1 MEPTGGFSME
11 KEPHVFEEDDE
22 AFLHSLNALLE
33 EPEPRETQ
41 APQDAPMPKKPQVG
55 KKKMPPKTGGFWK
68 KLGIGTAIAAA
79 VALACALGIP
89 AVTRIM
95 DPYNG
100 QIVSDVSV
108 GGVEIGGLTK
118 GEAKKALQAAFGER
132 FSQKTMEINFSE
144 AGTVLEKLNIRY
156 PANSLL
162 ISPEES
168 HAKLDTAAAVKAAY
182 ALGRTDL
189 DGSRSMS
196 LLPYL
201 GLDEAAIRSV
211 ADSYAQ
217 QLAQLYQDSSYTIQ
231 GTAPDVTNYDE
242 STPCQTV
249 TLFRG
254 YPGIEIDADALY
266 NEILEGYNTGS
277 FAVSYQGTVSAKKP
291 VSPDLDDL
299 WEQTR
304 LAPEDPSVDLTSY
317 QVISGVHGYE
327 FDLAEAKQ
335 QFQNLAYGE
344 STLISLHYT
353 DPEIADE
360 DAYFQDILGH
370 CETPHGDNENRN
382 ANLRKACGM
391 LDGLVLKPGEELS
404 YNQVLGE
411 RTKEL
416 GWLPAPAYSGTKL
429 VDSPGGGIC
438 QVSSTLYLASVYSE
452 LTIVERRNHG
462 YPVSYIPLGMDATVS
477 WGFTDLKIRNDSPM
491 PVKIQ
496 AEESDG
502 YVRISI
508 LGTET
513 RDYDVEMSYTV
524 GGRYVRTYMSK
535 IDKET
540 GEVIS
545 KEPYALSSYIDDVY

>member
-1 MEPTGGFSME
+1 ME
-11 KEPHVFEEDDE
+11 KEPHVFEVDDE
-22 AFLHSLNALLE
+22 AFLRSLNALLE
-33 EPEPRETQ
+33 EPEPQETQ

-118 GEAKKALQAAFGER
+118 GEAKKALQTAFGEQ

-168 HAKLDTAAAVKAAY
+168 HAKLDAAAAVKAAY

-189 DGSRSMS
+189 DGSRTMS

-266 NEILEGYNTGS
+266 AEILEGYNTGS

-291 VSPDLDDL
+291 VSPDLDGL

-304 LAPEDPSVDLTSY
+304 LAPEDPSVDLTNY
-317 QVISGVHGYE
+317 QVIPGVHGYE
-327 FDLAEAKQ
+327 FDLAEARQ

-344 STLISLHYT
+344 SALISLHYT

-360 DAYFQDILGH
+360 DAYFQDVLGH

-382 ANLRKACGM
+382 GNLRKACGM
-391 LDGLVLKPGEELS
+391 LDGLVLQPGQELS
-404 YNQVLGE
+404 YNEALGP

-477 WGFTDLKIRNDSPM
+477 WGFADLKIRNDSPM

-545 KEPYALSSYIDDVY
+545 KEPYALSGYMDDIY

>member
-1 MEPTGGFSME
+1 ME

-22 AFLHSLNALLE
+22 AFLRSLNALLE
-33 EPEPRETQ
+33 EPEPQETQ
-41 APQDAPMPKKPQVG
+41 PPQDAPMPKKPQVG

-100 QIVSDVSV
+100 LIVSDVSV

-118 GEAKKALQAAFGER
+118 GEAKKALQAAFGEQ

-168 HAKLDTAAAVKAAY
+168 HAKLDAAAAVKAAY

-189 DGSRSMS
+189 DGSRTMS

-217 QLAQLYQDSSYTIQ
+217 QLAQLYQDSNYTVQ
-231 GTAPDVTNYDE
+231 GTAPDVTNYNE

-291 VSPDLDDL
+291 VSPDLDGL
-299 WEQTR
+299 WKQTR
-304 LAPEDPSVDLTSY
+304 LAPENPSVDLTSY
-317 QVISGVHGYE
+317 QVIPGVHGYE
-327 FDLAEAKQ
+327 FDLAEARQ

-344 STLISLHYT
+344 SALISLHYT

-360 DAYFQDILGH
+360 DAYFQDVLGH

-382 ANLRKACGM
+382 GNLRKACGM
-391 LDGLVLKPGEELS
+391 LDGLVLQPGQELS
-404 YNQVLGE
+404 YNEALGP

-477 WGFTDLKIRNDSPM
+477 WGFADLKIRNDSPM

-513 RDYDVEMSYTV
+513 RDYNVEMSYTV

-545 KEPYALSSYIDDVY
+545 KEPYALSGYMDDIY

>member
-1 MEPTGGFSME
+1 ME

-22 AFLHSLNALLE
+22 AFLRSLNALLE
-33 EPEPRETQ
+33 EPEPQGTQ
-41 APQDAPMPKKPQVG
+41 PPQEAPMPKKPQAG
-55 KKKMPPKTGGFWK
+55 NKKMPPKTGGFWK
-68 KLGIGTAIAAA
+68 KLGIGAAIAAA

-100 QIVSDVSV
+100 QIVSDVFV

-118 GEAKKALQAAFGER
+118 GEAKKALQAAFGEQ
-132 FSQKTMEINFSE
+132 FSQKTMEISFSE

-168 HAKLDTAAAVKAAY
+168 HAKLDAAAAVKAAY

-189 DGSRSMS
+189 DGSRTMS

-231 GTAPDVTNYDE
+231 GTAPDVANYDE
-242 STPCQTV
+242 SAPCQTV

-266 NEILEGYNTGS
+266 AEILEGYNTGS

-291 VSPDLDDL
+291 ASADLNGL

-304 LAPEDPSVDLTSY
+304 LAPENPSVDLTSY
-317 QVISGVHGYE
+317 RVIPGVHGYE
-327 FDLAEAKQ
+327 FDLADAKQ

-353 DPEIADE
+353 NPEIADE
-360 DAYFQDILGH
+360 DAYFQDVLGH

-382 ANLRKACGM
+382 GNLRKACEL
-391 LDGLVLKPGEELS
+391 LDGLVLQPRQELS
-404 YNQVLGE
+404 YNEALGP

-452 LTIVERRNHG
+452 LTIVERHNHG

-477 WGFTDLKIRNDSPM
+477 WGFADLKIRNDSPM

-502 YVRISI
+502 YVRVSI

-513 RDYDVEMSYTV
+513 RDYNVEMSYTV

-535 IDKET
+535 IDKES

-545 KEPYALSSYIDDVY
+545 KEPYALSGYMDDIY

>member
-1 MEPTGGFSME
+1 ME

-22 AFLHSLNALLE
+22 AFLRSLNALLE
-33 EPEPRETQ
+33 EPEPQETQ

-55 KKKMPPKTGGFWK
+55 KKKMPPKTGDFWK

-79 VALACALGIP
+79 LALACALGIP

-118 GEAKKALQAAFGER
+118 GEAKKALQAAFGEQ

-168 HAKLDTAAAVKAAY
+168 HAKLDAAAAVKAAY

-189 DGSRSMS
+189 DGSRTMS

-217 QLAQLYQDSSYTIQ
+217 QLAQLYRDSSYTVQ

-291 VSPDLDDL
+291 ASPDLDGL

-304 LAPEDPSVDLTSY
+304 LAPENPSVDLTSY
-317 QVISGVHGYE
+317 QVIPGVHGYE
-327 FDLAEAKQ
+327 FDLADAKQ
-335 QFQNLAYGE
+335 QLQNLAYGE

-353 DPEIADE
+353 NPEIADE
-360 DAYFQDILGH
+360 DAYFQDVLGH

-382 ANLRKACGM
+382 GNLRKACEL
-391 LDGLVLKPGEELS
+391 LDGLVLQPGQELS
-404 YNQVLGE
+404 YNEALGP

-477 WGFTDLKIRNDSPM
+477 WGFADLKIRNDSPM

-545 KEPYALSSYIDDVY
+545 KEPYALSGYMDDIY

>member
-1 MEPTGGFSME
+1 ME

-22 AFLHSLNALLE
+22 AFLRSLNALLE
-33 EPEPRETQ
+33 EPEPQETQ
-41 APQDAPMPKKPQVG
+41 APQDAPMSKKPQVG

-118 GEAKKALQAAFGER
+118 GEAKKALQAAFGEQ

-168 HAKLDTAAAVKAAY
+168 HAKLDAAAAVKAAY

-189 DGSRSMS
+189 DGSRTMS

-217 QLAQLYQDSSYTIQ
+217 QLAQLYQDSSYTVQ
-231 GTAPDVTNYDE
+231 GTAPDVTNYNE

-291 VSPDLDDL
+291 VSPDLDGL

-317 QVISGVHGYE
+317 QVIPGVHGYE
-327 FDLAEAKQ
+327 FDLAEARQ

-360 DAYFQDILGH
+360 DAYFQDVLGH

-382 ANLRKACGM
+382 GNLRKACGM
-391 LDGLVLKPGEELS
+391 LDGLVLQPGQELS
-404 YNQVLGE
+404 YNEALGP

-477 WGFTDLKIRNDSPM
+477 WGFADLKIRNDSPM

-545 KEPYALSSYIDDVY
+545 KEPYALSGYMDDIY

>member
-1 MEPTGGFSME
+1 ME

-22 AFLHSLNALLE
+22 AFLRSLNALLE

-55 KKKMPPKTGGFWK
+55 KKKMPPTTGGFWK

-118 GEAKKALQAAFGER
+118 GEAKKALQAAFGEQ

-168 HAKLDTAAAVKAAY
+168 HAKLDAAAAVKAAY

-189 DGSRSMS
+189 DGSRTMS

-217 QLAQLYQDSSYTIQ
+217 QLSQLYRDSSCTVQ

-266 NEILEGYNTGS
+266 NEIMEGYNTGS

-291 VSPDLDDL
+291 VSPDLDGL

-317 QVISGVHGYE
+317 QVIPGVHGYE
-327 FDLAEAKQ
+327 FDLAEARQ

-360 DAYFQDILGH
+360 DAYFQDVLGH

-382 ANLRKACGM
+382 GNLRKACGM
-391 LDGLVLKPGEELS
+391 LDGLVLQPGQELS
-404 YNQVLGE
+404 YNEALGP

-477 WGFTDLKIRNDSPM
+477 WGFADLKIRNDSPL

-545 KEPYALSSYIDDVY
+545 KEPYALSGYMDDIY

>member
-1 MEPTGGFSME
+1 ME

-22 AFLHSLNALLE
+22 AFLRSLNALLE
-33 EPEPRETQ
+33 EPEPQETQ
-41 APQDAPMPKKPQVG
+41 PPQDAPMPKKPQVG

-118 GEAKKALQAAFGER
+118 GEAKKALQAAFGEQ
-132 FSQKTMEINFSE
+132 FSQKTMEIRFSE

-168 HAKLDTAAAVKAAY
+168 HAKLDAAAAVKAAY

-189 DGSRSMS
+189 DGSRTMS

-217 QLAQLYQDSSYTIQ
+217 QLSQLYQDSSYTIQ

-266 NEILEGYNTGS
+266 NEIMEGYNTGS

-291 VSPDLDDL
+291 VSPDLDGL

-304 LAPEDPSVDLTSY
+304 LAPENPSVDLTSY
-317 QVISGVHGYE
+317 QVIPGVHGYE
-327 FDLAEAKQ
+327 FDLAEARQ

-353 DPEIADE
+353 NPEIADE
-360 DAYFQDILGH
+360 DAYFQDVLGH

-382 ANLRKACGM
+382 GNLRKACGM
-391 LDGLVLKPGEELS
+391 LDGLVLQPGQELS
-404 YNQVLGE
+404 YNEALGP

-477 WGFTDLKIRNDSPM
+477 WGFADLKIRNDSPM

-545 KEPYALSSYIDDVY
+545 KEPYALSGYMDDIY

>member
-1 MEPTGGFSME
+1 ME

-22 AFLHSLNALLE
+22 AFLRSLNALLE
-33 EPEPRETQ
+33 EPEPQETQ

-118 GEAKKALQAAFGER
+118 GEAKKALQAAFGEQ
-132 FSQKTMEINFSE
+132 FSQKTMEIRFSE

-168 HAKLDTAAAVKAAY
+168 HAKLDAAAAVKAAY

-189 DGSRSMS
+189 DGSRTMS

-291 VSPDLDDL
+291 VSPDLDGL

-317 QVISGVHGYE
+317 QVIPGVHGYE
-327 FDLAEAKQ
+327 FDLAEARQ

-360 DAYFQDILGH
+360 DAYFQDVLGH

-382 ANLRKACGM
+382 GNLRKACGM
-391 LDGLVLKPGEELS
+391 LDGLVLQPGQELS
-404 YNQVLGE
+404 YNEALGP

-452 LTIVERRNHG
+452 LTIIERRNHG

-477 WGFTDLKIRNDSPM
+477 WGFADLKIRNDSPM

-513 RDYDVEMSYTV
+513 RDYNVEMSYTV

-545 KEPYALSSYIDDVY
+545 KEPYALSGYIDDIY

>member
-1 MEPTGGFSME
+1 ME

-22 AFLHSLNALLE
+22 AFLRSLNALLE
-33 EPEPRETQ
+33 EPEPQETQ
-41 APQDAPMPKKPQVG
+41 APQNAPMPKKPQDG
-55 KKKMPPKTGGFWK
+55 KKKMPPKAGGFWK

-118 GEAKKALQAAFGER
+118 GEAKKALQAAFGEQ

-168 HAKLDTAAAVKAAY
+168 HAKLDAAAAVKAAY

-189 DGSRSMS
+189 DGSRTMS

-217 QLAQLYQDSSYTIQ
+217 QLAQLYQDSSYTVQ
-231 GTAPDVTNYDE
+231 GTAPDVTNYNE

-291 VSPDLDDL
+291 VSPDLDGL

-304 LAPEDPSVDLTSY
+304 LAPKDPSVDLTSY
-317 QVISGVHGYE
+317 QVIPGVHGYE

-382 ANLRKACGM
+382 GNLRKACGM
-391 LDGLVLKPGEELS
+391 LDGLVLQPGQELS
-404 YNQVLGE
+404 YNEALGP

-477 WGFTDLKIRNDSPM
+477 WGFADLKIRNDSPM

-545 KEPYALSSYIDDVY
+545 KEPYALSGYMDDIY

>member
-1 MEPTGGFSME
+1 ME

-22 AFLHSLNALLE
+22 AFLRSLNALLE
-33 EPEPRETQ
+33 DPEPRETQ
-41 APQDAPMPKKPQVG
+41 APQDASMPKKPQVG

-118 GEAKKALQAAFGER
+118 GEAKKALQAAFGEQ

-168 HAKLDTAAAVKAAY
+168 HAKLDAAAAVKAAY

-189 DGSRSMS
+189 DGSRTMS

-231 GTAPDVTNYDE
+231 GTAPDVTNYNE

-291 VSPDLDDL
+291 VSPDLDGL

-304 LAPEDPSVDLTSY
+304 LAPKDPSVDLTSY
-317 QVISGVHGYE
+317 QVIPGVHGYE
-327 FDLAEAKQ
+327 FDLEEARQ

-360 DAYFQDILGH
+360 DAYFQDVLGH

-382 ANLRKACGM
+382 GNLRKACGM
-391 LDGLVLKPGEELS
+391 LDGLVLQPGQELS
-404 YNQVLGE
+404 YNKALGP

-477 WGFTDLKIRNDSPM
+477 WGFADLKIRNDSPM

-513 RDYDVEMSYTV
+513 RDYNVEMSYTV

-545 KEPYALSSYIDDVY
+545 KEPYALSGYMDDIY

>member
-1 MEPTGGFSME
+1 ME

-22 AFLHSLNALLE
+22 AFLRSLNALLE
-33 EPEPRETQ
+33 EPEPQETQ

-118 GEAKKALQAAFGER
+118 GEAKKALQAAFGEQ

-168 HAKLDTAAAVKAAY
+168 HAKLDAAAAVKAAY

-189 DGSRSMS
+189 DGSRTMS

-291 VSPDLDDL
+291 VSPDLDGL

-304 LAPEDPSVDLTSY
+304 LAPKDPSVDLTSY
-317 QVISGVHGYE
+317 QVIPGVHGYE
-327 FDLAEAKQ
+327 FDLAEARQ

-360 DAYFQDILGH
+360 DAYFQDVLGH

-382 ANLRKACGM
+382 GNLRKACGM
-391 LDGLVLKPGEELS
+391 LDGLVLQPGQELS
-404 YNQVLGE
+404 YNEALGP

-477 WGFTDLKIRNDSPM
+477 WGFADLKIRNDSPM

-513 RDYDVEMSYTV
+513 RDYNVEMSYTV

-545 KEPYALSSYIDDVY
+545 KEPYALSGYMDDIY

>member
-1 MEPTGGFSME
+1 ME

-22 AFLHSLNALLE
+22 AFLRSLNALLG
-33 EPEPRETQ
+33 EPEPQETQ

-118 GEAKKALQAAFGER
+118 GEAKKALQAAFGEQ
-132 FSQKTMEINFSE
+132 FSQKTMEIRFSE

-168 HAKLDTAAAVKAAY
+168 HAKLDAAAAVKAAY

-189 DGSRSMS
+189 DGSRTMS

-217 QLAQLYQDSSYTIQ
+217 QLAQLYQDSNYTVQ
-231 GTAPDVTNYDE
+231 GTAPDVTNYNE

-291 VSPDLDDL
+291 VSPDLDGL

-317 QVISGVHGYE
+317 QVIPGVHGYE
-327 FDLAEAKQ
+327 FDLAEARQ

-360 DAYFQDILGH
+360 DAYFQDVLGH

-382 ANLRKACGM
+382 GNLRKACGM
-391 LDGLVLKPGEELS
+391 LDGLVLQPGQELS
-404 YNQVLGE
+404 YNEALGP

-477 WGFTDLKIRNDSPM
+477 WGFADLKIRNDSPM

-513 RDYDVEMSYTV
+513 RDYNVEMSYTV

-545 KEPYALSSYIDDVY
+545 KEPYALSGYMDDIY

>member
-1 MEPTGGFSME
+1 ME

-22 AFLHSLNALLE
+22 AFLRSLNALLE

-68 KLGIGTAIAAA
+68 KLGIGTAIATAL
-79 VALACALGIP
+79 ALACALGIP

-118 GEAKKALQAAFGER
+118 GEAKKALQAAFGEQ

-168 HAKLDTAAAVKAAY
+168 HAKLDAAAAVKAAY

-189 DGSRSMS
+189 DGSRTMS

-217 QLAQLYQDSSYTIQ
+217 QLAQLYQDSSYTVQ

-266 NEILEGYNTGS
+266 NEIMEGYNTGS

-291 VSPDLDDL
+291 ASPDLDGL

-304 LAPEDPSVDLTSY
+304 LAPENPSVDLTSY
-317 QVISGVHGYE
+317 QVIPGVHGYE
-327 FDLAEAKQ
+327 FDLAEARQ

-344 STLISLHYT
+344 STLIPLHYT

-360 DAYFQDILGH
+360 NAYFQDVLGH

-382 ANLRKACGM
+382 GNLRKACGM
-391 LDGLVLKPGEELS
+391 LDGLVLQPGQELS
-404 YNQVLGE
+404 YNEALGP

-477 WGFTDLKIRNDSPM
+477 WGFADLKIRNDSPM

-513 RDYDVEMSYTV
+513 RDYNVEMSYTV

-545 KEPYALSSYIDDVY
+545 KEPYALSGYMDDIY

>member
-1 MEPTGGFSME
+1 ME

-22 AFLHSLNALLE
+22 AFLRSLNALLE
-33 EPEPRETQ
+33 EPEPQETQ
-41 APQDAPMPKKPQVG
+41 APQDASMPKKPQVG

-118 GEAKKALQAAFGER
+118 GEAKKALQAAFGEQ

-168 HAKLDTAAAVKAAY
+168 HAKLDAAAAVKAAY

-189 DGSRSMS
+189 DGSRTMS

-217 QLAQLYQDSSYTIQ
+217 QLAQLYQDSSYTVQ
-231 GTAPDVTNYDE
+231 GTAPDVTNYNE

-291 VSPDLDDL
+291 VSPDLDGL
-299 WEQTR
+299 WKQTR

-317 QVISGVHGYE
+317 QVIPGVHGYE
-327 FDLAEAKQ
+327 FDLAEARQ

-344 STLISLHYT
+344 SALISLHYT

-382 ANLRKACGM
+382 GNLRKACGM
-391 LDGLVLKPGEELS
+391 LDGLVLQPGQELS
-404 YNQVLGE
+404 YNEALGP

-477 WGFTDLKIRNDSPM
+477 WGFADLKIRNDSPM

-513 RDYDVEMSYTV
+513 RDYNVEMSYTV

-545 KEPYALSSYIDDVY
+545 KEPYALSGYMDDIY

>member
-1 MEPTGGFSME
+1 ME

-22 AFLHSLNALLE
+22 AFLRSLNALLE
-33 EPEPRETQ
+33 EPEPQETQ
-41 APQDAPMPKKPQVG
+41 APQDAPMSKKPQVG

-118 GEAKKALQAAFGER
+118 GEAKKALQAAFGEQ
-132 FSQKTMEINFSE
+132 FSQKTMEIRFSE

-168 HAKLDTAAAVKAAY
+168 HAKLDAAAAVKAAY

-291 VSPDLDDL
+291 VSPDLEGL

-304 LAPEDPSVDLTSY
+304 LAPENPSVDLTSY
-317 QVISGVHGYE
+317 QVIPGVHGYE
-327 FDLAEAKQ
+327 FDLAEARQ

-360 DAYFQDILGH
+360 DAYFQDVLGH

-382 ANLRKACGM
+382 GNLRKACGM
-391 LDGLVLKPGEELS
+391 LDGLVLQPGQELS
-404 YNQVLGE
+404 YNEALGP

-477 WGFTDLKIRNDSPM
+477 WGFADLKIRNDSPM

-545 KEPYALSSYIDDVY
+545 KEPYALSGYMDDIY

>member
-1 MEPTGGFSME
+1 ME

-22 AFLHSLNALLE
+22 AFLRSLNALLE
-33 EPEPRETQ
+33 EPEPQETQ
-41 APQDAPMPKKPQVG
+41 PPQDAPMPKKPQVG

-118 GEAKKALQAAFGER
+118 GEAKKALQAAFGEQ
-132 FSQKTMEINFSE
+132 FSQKTMEIRFSE

-168 HAKLDTAAAVKAAY
+168 HAKLDAAAAVKAAY

-291 VSPDLDDL
+291 VSPDLDGL
-299 WEQTR
+299 WKQTR
-304 LAPEDPSVDLTSY
+304 LAPENPSVDLTSY
-317 QVISGVHGYE
+317 QVIPGVHGYE
-327 FDLAEAKQ
+327 FDLAEARQ

-360 DAYFQDILGH
+360 DAYFQDVLGH

-382 ANLRKACGM
+382 GNLRKACGM
-391 LDGLVLKPGEELS
+391 LDGLVLQPGQELS
-404 YNQVLGE
+404 YNEALGP

-477 WGFTDLKIRNDSPM
+477 WGFADLKIRNDSPM

-513 RDYDVEMSYTV
+513 RDYNVEMSYTV

-535 IDKET
+535 IDKGT

-545 KEPYALSSYIDDVY
+545 KEPYALSGYMDDIY

>member
-1 MEPTGGFSME
+1 ME

-22 AFLHSLNALLE
+22 AFLRSLNALLE
-33 EPEPRETQ
+33 EPEPQETQ

-118 GEAKKALQAAFGER
+118 GEAKKALQAAFGEQ

-168 HAKLDTAAAVKAAY
+168 HAKLDAAAAVKAAY

-217 QLAQLYQDSSYTIQ
+217 QLAQLYQDSSYTVT
-231 GTAPDVTNYDE
+231 GDAPDVTHFDE
-242 STPCQTV
+242 SIPCQTV

-291 VSPDLDDL
+291 VSPDLDGL

-317 QVISGVHGYE
+317 QVIPGVHGYE
-327 FDLAEAKQ
+327 FDLAEARQ

-344 STLISLHYT
+344 SALISLHYT

-360 DAYFQDILGH
+360 DAYFQDVLGH

-382 ANLRKACGM
+382 GNLRKACGM
-391 LDGLVLKPGEELS
+391 LDGLVLQPGQELS
-404 YNQVLGE
+404 YNEALGP

-477 WGFTDLKIRNDSPM
+477 WGFADLKIRNDSPM

-513 RDYDVEMSYTV
+513 RDYNVEMSYTV

-545 KEPYALSSYIDDVY
+545 KEPYALSGYMDDIY

>member
-1 MEPTGGFSME
+1 ME

-22 AFLHSLNALLE
+22 AFLRSLNALLE
-33 EPEPRETQ
+33 EPEPQETQ
-41 APQDAPMPKKPQVG
+41 APQNAPMPKKPQDG

-118 GEAKKALQAAFGER
+118 GEAKKALQTAFGEQ

-168 HAKLDTAAAVKAAY
+168 HAKLNAAAAVKAAY

-189 DGSRSMS
+189 DGSRTMS

-231 GTAPDVTNYDE
+231 GTAPDVTNYNE

-266 NEILEGYNTGS
+266 AEILEGYNTGS

-291 VSPDLDDL
+291 VSPDLDGL

-304 LAPEDPSVDLTSY
+304 LAPENPSVDLTNY
-317 QVISGVHGYE
+317 QVIPGVHGYE
-327 FDLAEAKQ
+327 FDLAEARQ

-360 DAYFQDILGH
+360 DAYFQDVLGH

-382 ANLRKACGM
+382 GNLRKACGM
-391 LDGLVLKPGEELS
+391 LDGLVLQPGQELS
-404 YNQVLGE
+404 YNEALGP

-477 WGFTDLKIRNDSPM
+477 WGFADLKIRNDSPM

-545 KEPYALSSYIDDVY
+545 KEPYALSGYMDDIY

>member
-1 MEPTGGFSME
+1 ME

-22 AFLHSLNALLE
+22 AFLRSLNALLE
-33 EPEPRETQ
+33 EPEPQETQ

-118 GEAKKALQAAFGER
+118 GEAKKALQAAFGEQ

-168 HAKLDTAAAVKAAY
+168 HAKLDAAAAVKAAY

-189 DGSRSMS
+189 DGSRTMS

-217 QLAQLYQDSSYTIQ
+217 QLAQLYQDSSYTVQ
-231 GTAPDVTNYDE
+231 GTAPDVTNYNE

-291 VSPDLDDL
+291 VSPDLDGL

-304 LAPEDPSVDLTSY
+304 LAPKDPSVDLTSY
-317 QVISGVHGYE
+317 QVIPGVHGYE

-360 DAYFQDILGH
+360 DAYFQDVLGH

-382 ANLRKACGM
+382 GNLRKACGM
-391 LDGLVLKPGEELS
+391 LDGLVLQPGQELS
-404 YNQVLGE
+404 YNEALGP

-477 WGFTDLKIRNDSPM
+477 WGFADLKIRNDSPM

-545 KEPYALSSYIDDVY
+545 KEPYALSGYMDDIY

>member
-1 MEPTGGFSME
+1 ME

-22 AFLHSLNALLE
+22 AFLRSLNALLE
-33 EPEPRETQ
+33 EPEPQETQ

-100 QIVSDVSV
+100 LIVSDVSV

-118 GEAKKALQAAFGER
+118 GEAKKALQAAFGEQ
-132 FSQKTMEINFSE
+132 FSQKTMEIRFSE

-168 HAKLDTAAAVKAAY
+168 HAKLDAAAAVKAAY

-189 DGSRSMS
+189 DGSRTMS

-217 QLAQLYQDSSYTIQ
+217 QLAQLYQDSSYTVT
-231 GTAPDVTNYDE
+231 GDAPDVTHFDE
-242 STPCQTV
+242 SIPCQTV

-291 VSPDLDDL
+291 VSPDLDGL

-304 LAPEDPSVDLTSY
+304 LAPEDPSVDLTNY
-317 QVISGVHGYE
+317 QVIPGVHGYE
-327 FDLAEAKQ
+327 FDLAEARQ

-353 DPEIADE
+353 DPEIADK
-360 DAYFQDILGH
+360 DAYFQDVLGH

-382 ANLRKACGM
+382 GNLRKACGM
-391 LDGLVLKPGEELS
+391 LDGLVLQPGQELS
-404 YNQVLGE
+404 YNEALGP

-477 WGFTDLKIRNDSPM
+477 WGFADLKIRNDSPM

-513 RDYDVEMSYTV
+513 RDYNVEMSYTV

-535 IDKET
+535 IDKGT

-545 KEPYALSSYIDDVY
+545 KEPYALSGYMDDIY

>member
-1 MEPTGGFSME
+1 ME

-22 AFLHSLNALLE
+22 AFLRSLNALLE
-33 EPEPRETQ
+33 EPEPQETQ

-118 GEAKKALQAAFGER
+118 GEAKKALQAAFGEQ
-132 FSQKTMEINFSE
+132 FSQKTMEIRFSE

-168 HAKLDTAAAVKAAY
+168 HAKLDAAAAVKAAY

-189 DGSRSMS
+189 DGSRTMS

-291 VSPDLDDL
+291 VSPDLDGL

-304 LAPEDPSVDLTSY
+304 LAPENPSVDLTSY
-317 QVISGVHGYE
+317 QVIPGVHGYE
-327 FDLAEAKQ
+327 FDLAEARQ

-360 DAYFQDILGH
+360 DAYFQDVLGH

-382 ANLRKACGM
+382 GNLRKACGM
-391 LDGLVLKPGEELS
+391 LDGLVLQPGQELS
-404 YNQVLGE
+404 YNEALGP

-477 WGFTDLKIRNDSPM
+477 WGFADLKIRNDSPM

-545 KEPYALSSYIDDVY
+545 KEPYALSGYMDDIY

>member
-1 MEPTGGFSME
+1 ME

-22 AFLHSLNALLE
+22 AFLRSLNALLE
-33 EPEPRETQ
+33 EPEPQETQ
-41 APQDAPMPKKPQVG
+41 APQNAPMPKKPQDG

-118 GEAKKALQAAFGER
+118 GEAKKALQAAFGEQ
-132 FSQKTMEINFSE
+132 FSQKTMEIRFSE

-162 ISPEES
+162 ISPEDS
-168 HAKLDTAAAVKAAY
+168 HAKLDAAAAVKAAY

-217 QLAQLYQDSSYTIQ
+217 QLAQLYQDSSYTVQ
-231 GTAPDVTNYDE
+231 GTAPDVTNYNE

-291 VSPDLDDL
+291 VSPDLEGL

-304 LAPEDPSVDLTSY
+304 LAPEDPSVDLTNY
-317 QVISGVHGYE
+317 QVIPGVHGYE
-327 FDLAEAKQ
+327 FDLAEARQ

-360 DAYFQDILGH
+360 DAYFQDVLGH

-382 ANLRKACGM
+382 GNLRKACGM
-391 LDGLVLKPGEELS
+391 LDGLVLQPGQELS
-404 YNQVLGE
+404 YNEALGP

-477 WGFTDLKIRNDSPM
+477 WGFADLKIRNDSPM

-545 KEPYALSSYIDDVY
+545 KEPYALSGYMDDIY

>member
-1 MEPTGGFSME
+1 ME

-22 AFLHSLNALLE
+22 AFLRSLNALLE
-33 EPEPRETQ
+33 EPEPQETQ
-41 APQDAPMPKKPQVG
+41 PPQDAPMPKKPQVG

-118 GEAKKALQAAFGER
+118 GEAKKALQAAFGEQ
-132 FSQKTMEINFSE
+132 FSQKTMEIRFSE

-168 HAKLDTAAAVKAAY
+168 HAKLDAAAAVKAAY

-217 QLAQLYQDSSYTIQ
+217 QLAQLYRDSSYTIQ

-291 VSPDLDDL
+291 VSPDLDGL

-317 QVISGVHGYE
+317 QVIPGVHGYE

-382 ANLRKACGM
+382 GNLRKACGM
-391 LDGLVLKPGEELS
+391 LDGLVLQPGQELS
-404 YNQVLGE
+404 YNEALGP

-477 WGFTDLKIRNDSPM
+477 WGFADLKIRNDSPM

-513 RDYDVEMSYTV
+513 RDYNVEMSYTV

-545 KEPYALSSYIDDVY
+545 KEPYALSGYMDDIY

>member
-1 MEPTGGFSME
+1 ME

-22 AFLHSLNALLE
+22 AFLRSLNALLE
-33 EPEPRETQ
+33 EPEPQETQ

-55 KKKMPPKTGGFWK
+55 KKKMPPKTGDFWK

-79 VALACALGIP
+79 LALACALGIP

-118 GEAKKALQAAFGER
+118 GEAKKALQAAFGEQ

-168 HAKLDTAAAVKAAY
+168 HAKLDAAAAVKAAY

-189 DGSRSMS
+189 DGSRTMS

-217 QLAQLYQDSSYTIQ
+217 QLAQLYRDSSYTVQ

-291 VSPDLDDL
+291 ASPDLDGL

-304 LAPEDPSVDLTSY
+304 LAPENPSVDLTSY
-317 QVISGVHGYE
+317 QVIPGVHGYE
-327 FDLAEAKQ
+327 FDLADAKQ
-335 QFQNLAYGE
+335 QLQNLAYGE

-353 DPEIADE
+353 NPEIADE
-360 DAYFQDILGH
+360 DAYFQDVLGH

-382 ANLRKACGM
+382 GNLRKACEL
-391 LDGLVLKPGEELS
+391 LDVLVLQPGQELS
-404 YNQVLGE
+404 YNEALGP

-477 WGFTDLKIRNDSPM
+477 WGFADLKIRNDSPM

-545 KEPYALSSYIDDVY
+545 KEPYALSGYMDDIY

>member
-1 MEPTGGFSME
+1 ME

-22 AFLHSLNALLE
+22 AFLRSLNALLE
-33 EPEPRETQ
+33 EPEPQETQ

-118 GEAKKALQAAFGER
+118 GEAKKALQAAFGEQ
-132 FSQKTMEINFSE
+132 FSQKTMEIRFSE

-168 HAKLDTAAAVKAAY
+168 HAKLDAAAAVKAAY

-189 DGSRSMS
+189 DGSRTMS

-231 GTAPDVTNYDE
+231 GTAPDVTNYNE

-291 VSPDLDDL
+291 VSPDLDGL

-317 QVISGVHGYE
+317 QVIPGVHGYE
-327 FDLAEAKQ
+327 FDLAEARQ

-360 DAYFQDILGH
+360 DAYFQDVLGH

-382 ANLRKACGM
+382 GNLRKACGM
-391 LDGLVLKPGEELS
+391 LDGLVLQPGQELS
-404 YNQVLGE
+404 YNEALGP

-477 WGFTDLKIRNDSPM
+477 WGFADLKIRNDSPM

-513 RDYDVEMSYTV
+513 RDYNVEMSYTV

-545 KEPYALSSYIDDVY
+545 KEPYALSGYIDDIY

>member
-1 MEPTGGFSME
+1 ME

-22 AFLHSLNALLE
+22 AFLRSLNALLE
-33 EPEPRETQ
+33 EPEPQETQ

-100 QIVSDVSV
+100 LIVSDVSV

-118 GEAKKALQAAFGER
+118 GEAKKALQAAFGEQ

-168 HAKLDTAAAVKAAY
+168 HAKLDAAAAVKAAY

-217 QLAQLYQDSSYTIQ
+217 QLAQLYHDSSYTIQ
-231 GTAPDVTNYDE
+231 GTAPDVTNYNE

-266 NEILEGYNTGS
+266 AEILEGYNTGS

-291 VSPDLDDL
+291 VSPDLEGL
-299 WEQTR
+299 WKQTR

-317 QVISGVHGYE
+317 QVIPGVHGYE
-327 FDLAEAKQ
+327 FDLAEARQ

-344 STLISLHYT
+344 SALISLHYT

-382 ANLRKACGM
+382 GNLRKACGM
-391 LDGLVLKPGEELS
+391 LDGLVLQPGQELS
-404 YNQVLGE
+404 YNEALGP

-477 WGFTDLKIRNDSPM
+477 WGFADLKIRNDSPM

-513 RDYDVEMSYTV
+513 RDYNVEMSYTV

-545 KEPYALSSYIDDVY
+545 KEPYALSGYMDDIY

>member
-1 MEPTGGFSME
+1 ME

-22 AFLHSLNALLE
+22 AFLRSLNALLE
-33 EPEPRETQ
+33 EPEPQETQ

-118 GEAKKALQAAFGER
+118 GEAKKALQAAFGEQ
-132 FSQKTMEINFSE
+132 FSQKTMEIRFSE

-168 HAKLDTAAAVKAAY
+168 HAKLDAAAAVKAAY

-291 VSPDLDDL
+291 VSPDLDGL

-304 LAPEDPSVDLTSY
+304 LAPENPSVDLTSY
-317 QVISGVHGYE
+317 QVIPGVHGYE
-327 FDLAEAKQ
+327 FDLAEARQ

-360 DAYFQDILGH
+360 DAYFQDVLGH

-382 ANLRKACGM
+382 GNLRKACGM
-391 LDGLVLKPGEELS
+391 LDGLVLQPGQELS
-404 YNQVLGE
+404 YNEALGP

-477 WGFTDLKIRNDSPM
+477 WGFADLKIRNDSPM

-545 KEPYALSSYIDDVY
+545 KEPYALSGYMDDIY

>member
-1 MEPTGGFSME
+1 ME

-22 AFLHSLNALLE
+22 AFLRSLNALLE
-33 EPEPRETQ
+33 EPEPQETQ

-118 GEAKKALQAAFGER
+118 GEAKKALQAAFGEQ
-132 FSQKTMEINFSE
+132 FSQKTMEIRFSE

-162 ISPEES
+162 ISPEDS
-168 HAKLDTAAAVKAAY
+168 HAKLDAAAAVKAAY

-189 DGSRSMS
+189 DGSRTMS

-231 GTAPDVTNYDE
+231 GTAPDVTNYNE

-291 VSPDLDDL
+291 VSPDLDGL
-299 WEQTR
+299 WKQTR
-304 LAPEDPSVDLTSY
+304 LAPENPSVDLTSY
-317 QVISGVHGYE
+317 QVIPGVHGYE
-327 FDLAEAKQ
+327 FDLAEARQ

-344 STLISLHYT
+344 SALISLHYT

-382 ANLRKACGM
+382 GNLRKACGM
-391 LDGLVLKPGEELS
+391 LDGLVLQPGQELS
-404 YNQVLGE
+404 YNEALGP

-477 WGFTDLKIRNDSPM
+477 WGFADLKIRNDSPM

-545 KEPYALSSYIDDVY
+545 KEPYALSGYMDDIY

>member
-1 MEPTGGFSME
+1 ME

-22 AFLHSLNALLE
+22 AFLRSLNALLE
-33 EPEPRETQ
+33 EPEPQETQ

-118 GEAKKALQAAFGER
+118 GEAKKALQAAFGEQ

-168 HAKLDTAAAVKAAY
+168 HAKLDAAAAVKAAY

-189 DGSRSMS
+189 DGSRTMS

-217 QLAQLYQDSSYTIQ
+217 QLAQLYQDSSYTVQ

-266 NEILEGYNTGS
+266 NEIMEGYNTGS

-291 VSPDLDDL
+291 VSPDLDGL

-304 LAPEDPSVDLTSY
+304 LAPENPSVDLTSY
-317 QVISGVHGYE
+317 QVIPGVHGYE
-327 FDLAEAKQ
+327 FDLAEARQ

-360 DAYFQDILGH
+360 DAYFQDVLGH

-382 ANLRKACGM
+382 GNLRKACGM
-391 LDGLVLKPGEELS
+391 LDGLVLQPGQELS
-404 YNQVLGE
+404 YNEALGP

-477 WGFTDLKIRNDSPM
+477 WGFADLKIRNDSPM

-513 RDYDVEMSYTV
+513 RDYNVEMSYTV

-535 IDKET
+535 IDKGT

-545 KEPYALSSYIDDVY
+545 KEPYALSGYMDDIY

>member
-1 MEPTGGFSME
+1 ME

-22 AFLHSLNALLE
+22 AFLRSLNALLE
-33 EPEPRETQ
+33 EPDPQETQ

-79 VALACALGIP
+79 VALACVLGIP

-118 GEAKKALQAAFGER
+118 GEAKKALQAAFGEQ
-132 FSQKTMEINFSE
+132 FSQKTMEIRFSE

-168 HAKLDTAAAVKAAY
+168 HAKLDAAAAVKAAY

-189 DGSRSMS
+189 DSSRTMS

-217 QLAQLYQDSSYTIQ
+217 QLAQLYRDSSYTVQ

-242 STPCQTV
+242 SAPCQTV

-266 NEILEGYNTGS
+266 NEIMEGYNTGS

-291 VSPDLDDL
+291 VSPDLDGL

-317 QVISGVHGYE
+317 QVIPGVHGYE
-327 FDLAEAKQ
+327 FDLADAKQ

-360 DAYFQDILGH
+360 DAYFQDVLGH

-382 ANLRKACGM
+382 GNLRKACEL
-391 LDGLVLKPGEELS
+391 LDGLVLQPGQELS
-404 YNQVLGE
+404 YNEALGP

-452 LTIVERRNHG
+452 LTIVERHNHG

-477 WGFTDLKIRNDSPM
+477 WGFADLKIRNDSPM

-502 YVRISI
+502 YVRVSI

-513 RDYDVEMSYTV
+513 RNYDVEMSYTV

-545 KEPYALSSYIDDVY
+545 KEPYALSGYMDDIY

>member
-1 MEPTGGFSME
+1 ME

-22 AFLHSLNALLE
+22 AFLRSLNALLE
-33 EPEPRETQ
+33 EPEPQETQ
-41 APQDAPMPKKPQVG
+41 PPQDAPMPKKPQVG

-118 GEAKKALQAAFGER
+118 GEAKKALQAAFGEQ

-168 HAKLDTAAAVKAAY
+168 HAKLDAAAAVKAAY

-189 DGSRSMS
+189 DGSRTMS

-231 GTAPDVTNYDE
+231 GTAPDVTNYNE

-291 VSPDLDDL
+291 VSPDLEGL

-317 QVISGVHGYE
+317 QVIPGVHGYE
-327 FDLAEAKQ
+327 FDLAEARQ

-344 STLISLHYT
+344 SALISLHYT

-382 ANLRKACGM
+382 GNLRKACGM
-391 LDGLVLKPGEELS
+391 LDGLVLQPGQELS
-404 YNQVLGE
+404 YNEALGP

-477 WGFTDLKIRNDSPM
+477 WGFADLKIRNDSPM

-513 RDYDVEMSYTV
+513 RDYNVEMSYTV

-545 KEPYALSSYIDDVY
+545 KEPYALSGYMDDIY

>member
-1 MEPTGGFSME
+1 ME

-22 AFLHSLNALLE
+22 AFLRSLNALLE
-33 EPEPRETQ
+33 EPEPQETQ

-118 GEAKKALQAAFGER
+118 GEAKKALQAAFGEQ
-132 FSQKTMEINFSE
+132 FSQKTMEIRFSE

-168 HAKLDTAAAVKAAY
+168 HAKLDAAAAVKAAY

-189 DGSRSMS
+189 DGSRTMS

-217 QLAQLYQDSSYTIQ
+217 QLSQLYQDSSYTVT
-231 GTAPDVTNYDE
+231 GDAPDVTHFDE
-242 STPCQTV
+242 SIPCQTV

-291 VSPDLDDL
+291 VSPDLDGL

-304 LAPEDPSVDLTSY
+304 LAPKDPSVDLTSY
-317 QVISGVHGYE
+317 QVIPGVHGYE

-382 ANLRKACGM
+382 GNLRKACGM
-391 LDGLVLKPGEELS
+391 LDGLVLQPGQELS
-404 YNQVLGE
+404 YNEALGP

-477 WGFTDLKIRNDSPM
+477 WGFADLKIRNDSPM

-545 KEPYALSSYIDDVY
+545 KEPYALSGYMDDIY

>member
-1 MEPTGGFSME
+1 ME

-22 AFLHSLNALLE
+22 AFLRSLNALLE
-33 EPEPRETQ
+33 EPEPQETQ
-41 APQDAPMPKKPQVG
+41 APRDAPMPKKPQVG

-118 GEAKKALQAAFGER
+118 GEAKKALQAAFGEQ

-168 HAKLDTAAAVKAAY
+168 HAKLDAAAAVKAAY

-291 VSPDLDDL
+291 VSPDLDGL

-304 LAPEDPSVDLTSY
+304 LAPKDPSVDLTSY
-317 QVISGVHGYE
+317 QVIPGVHGYE
-327 FDLAEAKQ
+327 FDLAEARQ

-360 DAYFQDILGH
+360 DAYFQDVLGH

-382 ANLRKACGM
+382 GNLRKACGM
-391 LDGLVLKPGEELS
+391 LDGLVLQPGQELS
-404 YNQVLGE
+404 YNEALGP

-477 WGFTDLKIRNDSPM
+477 WGFADLKIRNDSPM

-545 KEPYALSSYIDDVY
+545 KEPYALSGYMDDIY

>member
-1 MEPTGGFSME
+1 ME

-22 AFLHSLNALLE
+22 AFLRSLNALLE
-33 EPEPRETQ
+33 EPEPQETQ
-41 APQDAPMPKKPQVG
+41 PPQDAPMPKKPQVG

-100 QIVSDVSV
+100 LIVSDVSV

-118 GEAKKALQAAFGER
+118 GEAKKALQAAFGEQ

-168 HAKLDTAAAVKAAY
+168 HAKLDAAAAVKAAY

-189 DGSRSMS
+189 DGSRTMS

-231 GTAPDVTNYDE
+231 GTAPDVTNYNE

-291 VSPDLDDL
+291 VSPDLEGL
-299 WEQTR
+299 WKQTR
-304 LAPEDPSVDLTSY
+304 LAPENPSVDLTSY
-317 QVISGVHGYE
+317 QVIPGVHGYE
-327 FDLAEAKQ
+327 FDLAEARQ

-344 STLISLHYT
+344 SALISLHYT

-360 DAYFQDILGH
+360 DAYFQDVLGH

-382 ANLRKACGM
+382 GNLRKACGM
-391 LDGLVLKPGEELS
+391 LDGLVLQPGQELS
-404 YNQVLGE
+404 YNEALGP

-477 WGFTDLKIRNDSPM
+477 WGFADLKIRNDSPM

-513 RDYDVEMSYTV
+513 RDYNVEMSYTV

-545 KEPYALSSYIDDVY
+545 KEPYALSGYMDDIY

>member
-1 MEPTGGFSME
+1 ME

-22 AFLHSLNALLE
+22 AFLRSLNALLE
-33 EPEPRETQ
+33 EPEPQETQ

-118 GEAKKALQAAFGER
+118 GEAKKALHAAFGEQ

-168 HAKLDTAAAVKAAY
+168 HAKLDAAAAVKAAY

-189 DGSRSMS
+189 DGSRTMS

-217 QLAQLYQDSSYTIQ
+217 QLAQLYRDSSYTIQ
-231 GTAPDVTNYDE
+231 GTAPDVANYDE
-242 STPCQTV
+242 SAPCQTV

-291 VSPDLDDL
+291 VSPDLDGL

-317 QVISGVHGYE
+317 QVIPGVHGYE
-327 FDLAEAKQ
+327 FDRAEARQ

-353 DPEIADE
+353 NPEIADE
-360 DAYFQDILGH
+360 DAYFQDVLGH

-382 ANLRKACGM
+382 GNLRKACEL
-391 LDGLVLKPGEELS
+391 LDGLVLQPGQELS
-404 YNQVLGE
+404 YNEALGP

-452 LTIVERRNHG
+452 LTIVERHNHG

-477 WGFTDLKIRNDSPM
+477 WGFADLKIRNDSPM

-502 YVRISI
+502 YVRVSI

-513 RDYDVEMSYTV
+513 RDYNVEMSYTV

-535 IDKET
+535 IDKES

-545 KEPYALSSYIDDVY
+545 KEPYALSGYMDDIY

>member
-1 MEPTGGFSME
+1 ME

-22 AFLHSLNALLE
+22 AFLRSLNALLE
-33 EPEPRETQ
+33 EPEPQETQ

-118 GEAKKALQAAFGER
+118 GEAKKALQAAFGEQ
-132 FSQKTMEINFSE
+132 FSQKTMEIRFSE
-144 AGTVLEKLNIRY
+144 AGTVLVKLNIRY

-168 HAKLDTAAAVKAAY
+168 HAKLDAAAAVKAAY

-189 DGSRSMS
+189 DGSRTMS

-291 VSPDLDDL
+291 VSPDLEGL

-317 QVISGVHGYE
+317 QVIPGVHGYE
-327 FDLAEAKQ
+327 FDLAEARQ

-360 DAYFQDILGH
+360 DAYFQDVLGH

-382 ANLRKACGM
+382 GNLRKACGI
-391 LDGLVLKPGEELS
+391 LDGLVLQPGQELS
-404 YNQVLGE
+404 YNEALGP

-477 WGFTDLKIRNDSPM
+477 WGFADLKIRNDSPM

-513 RDYDVEMSYTV
+513 RDYNVEMSYTV

-545 KEPYALSSYIDDVY
+545 KEPYALSGYMDDIY